1 MTSMLLAVLFGILFG
16 FALSKG
22 GLTRYSKIVGVYR
35 LTDLTVIKFM
45 LTAMMTAMI
54 GLYALRGLGVLQFPN
69 PPATYVAG
77 NLIGG
82 LIFGV
87 GMALAGYCPGT
98 VAAGAGE
105 GKLDYLIPGMLGLL
119 TGAVLFGFTYQ
130 TVFPP
135 IAAIAN
141 LGNVVLPDLWHV
153 DPFLMVAVFC
163 AMTLLLFYL
172 LEHGWQ
178 RKDKLKK

>member
-1 MTSMLLAVLFGILFG
+1 MGSYLLAIFFGILFG

-45 LTAMMTAMI
+45 LTAMLTAMI
-54 GLYALRGLGVLQFPN
+54 GLYALRGLGIIQFPN
-69 PPATYVAG
+69 PPATYIAG

-87 GMALAGYCPGT
+87 GMSMAGYCPGT
-98 VAAGAGE
+98 VASGAGE
-105 GKLDYLIPGMLGLL
+105 GKLDYLVPGMLGLL
-119 TGAVLFGFTYQ
+119 IGAVLYGFTYQ

-163 AMTLLLFYL
+163 GLTLFLFYL
-172 LEHGWQ
+172 LEHGLH
-178 RKDKLKK
+178 RKDKLQ